1 MSAFIWI
8 TVFEK
13 TISEGKLCLKI
24 KHPGILNIANF
35 IGYKPDRIAPL
46 ALFTEKEPGKWSMIY
61 RLHSKSK

>member
-1 MSAFIWI
+1 MW
-8 TVFEK
+8 
-13 TISEGKLCLKI
+13 KLCLKI
-24 KHPGILNIANF
+24 KHPGILNITNF